1 MNAVL
6 LPYQQRWI
14 GDKSPIKV
22 CVKSRRIGLS
32 WCEAADS
39 ALTASSSK
47 GMDIFYVG
55 YNKDM
60 AEEFIED
67 CAFWAKNYQL
77 VASEIEQE
85 IFDDE
90 KKDILTFKIR
100 FSSGFKILAL
110 SSRPSNLRGR
120 QGKAIIDEAAFHEDL
135 PELLKSANAFLM
147 WGGKVVVISSHNGNE
162 SSFNE
167 LIIDITA
174 GKLPY
179 SLHTI
184 PLDNALQDGLY
195 KRICL
200 STNQEYTHEKE
211 TIWRND
217 LVKFY
222 GDGADEELFCIP
234 RHSGGSY
241 FSRMVIESVMIDLPV
256 VRYSLTSDFALLPD
270 TVRYQQCLDW
280 LKDTILPLLEGVT
293 EHCYMG
299 FDFARSGDLSVLM
312 ISREKQNLVR
322 ETFLTLEMR
331 NIPFKQ
337 QEQILFF
344 ICDFLP
350 HFQGGAID
358 ARGNGHYIAEVMGD
372 RYRGKISEVQITE
385 KWYQEAFPK
394 YKASMEDKNIRLPK
408 NSDILADHRMVIY
421 EKGKVKIPDKRI
433 RGIDGGFRHGDSAV
447 AGCLMWWASCQ
458 NNRPIYLPD
467 FSTL

>member
-1 MNAVL
+1 MPTVL
-6 LPYQQRWI
+6 LPYQQKWI
-14 GDKSPIKV
+14 SDESPVKV

-39 ALTASSSK
+39 ALSASSSK
-47 GMDIFYVG
+47 GMDVFYVG

-85 IFDDE
+85 IFRDE
-90 KKDILTFKIR
+90 RKDILTFKIR

-135 PELLKSANAFLM
+135 PELLKAANAFLM

-167 LIIDITA
+167 LVTDITA

-179 SLHTI
+179 SLHNIT
-184 PLDNALQDGLY
+184 LDDALRQGLY

-200 STNQEYTHEKE
+200 STNQEYSLENE
-211 TIWRND
+211 RVWRD
-217 LVKFY
+217 ALIKFY

-234 RHSGGSY
+234 RHSGGAY
-241 FSRMVIESVMIDLPV
+241 FSRMVIESVMVDLPV
-256 VRYSLTSDFALLPD
+256 IRYSLTSDFALLPD
-270 TVRYQQCLDW
+270 IARQNQTHQW
-280 LKDTILPLLEGVT
+280 LKDNIFPLLENISGN
-293 EHCYMG
+293 CYLG

-312 ISREKQNLVR
+312 VANEKQDLVR

-337 QEQILFF
+337 QEQILFS
-344 ICDFLP
+344 ICDRLP
-350 HFQGGAID
+350 RFSGGAID
-358 ARGNGHYIAEVMGD
+358 ARGNGHYIAEVMGM
-372 RYRGKISEVQITE
+372 RYRGKISEIQITE

-447 AGCLMWWASCQ
+447 AGCLLWWASCQ
-458 NNRPIYLPD
+458 NTQPIFSAD
-467 FSTL
+467 FGML